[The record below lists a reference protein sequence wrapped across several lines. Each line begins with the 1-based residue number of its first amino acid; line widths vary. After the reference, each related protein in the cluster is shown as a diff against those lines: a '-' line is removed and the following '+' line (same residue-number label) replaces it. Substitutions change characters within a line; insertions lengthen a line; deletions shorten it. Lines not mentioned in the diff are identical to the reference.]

1 MRPAHLSIKRT
12 APNEWSVFVVVADG
26 HWRVCSESTAGRAP
40 HAGGEVVM
48 QGESRVIEK
57 DGMTVY
63 QISYGDGVWHDLAIL
78 KGKREPRF
86 YYGKP
91 WHEHVADIRRL
102 IR

>member
-1 MRPAHLSIKRT
+1 
-12 APNEWSVFVVVADG
+12 
-26 HWRVCSESTAGRAP
+26 
-40 HAGGEVVM
+40 M
-48 QGESRVIEK
+48 QVESRVIEK
-57 DGMTVY
+57 DGMTVH

-91 WHEHVADIRRL
+91 WHQHVADIRRW